1 MIFSTLRFLSENKGG
16 WALPDSATL
25 TGLPSLRR
33 GEIGS
38 PDRRAA
44 PPPGEAVA
52 RLRHKKVSDSARR

>member
-33 GEIGS
+33 GEIGRYCERLQLFS
-38 PDRRAA
+38 PLSSSPA
-44 PPPGEAVA
+44 PG
-52 RLRHKKVSDSARR
+52 

>member
-33 GEIGS
+33 GKS
-38 PDRRAA
+38 
-44 PPPGEAVA
+44 VA
-52 RLRHKKVSDSARR
+52 RTGAQHRLRGSGSEVKAEKG